1 MTETTSA
8 SDPNDANSRLGNL
21 LTIFAVALRLG
32 LTSFGGP
39 IAHIGFFR
47 QEYVEN
53 RRWLSERR
61 FSDLVALCH
70 FLPGPTS
77 SQVGI
82 AVGITRGGLLGGL
95 LAWIGFTAPSAAVL
109 IAFGYGVAEFDTLV
123 DGDWLKGLKIAA
135 VAVVAQALWGMGTTL
150 APDKTR
156 ASVAVAAAIAILVT
170 PICLQHRSGN
180 TSRWSIRLVALPSLC
195 RRITLRQRLIR
206 NLETPCHRLRRP
218 IRHPPDR
225 PTLDPSVRRS
235 RPPRCFRRL
244 LPQRLA
250 SLRRR
255 SRRPSRLANR
265 SRREWMG
272 YDRTIHRWVRRISSH
287 SGPYLYICRLP
298 WLRHECRTRRCGRR
312 TPHTGRHILTIIP
325 ARSRHSPLLEPIERS
340 KKLPRRADRHQRG
353 SCRHPRRRLF
363 RSRMDVVNQ
372 RTNRFRTRRCGLRSP
387 HVLETSL
394 MVGSHSLRCGWSG
407 LSNHCMN
414 PIDIR
419 KSRYRIRQ

>member
-8 SDPNDANSRLGNL
+8 SDPNDTNSRLGNL

-109 IAFGYGVAEFDTLV
+109 IAFGYGVTEFDTLV

-170 PICLQHRSGN
+170 PFAFNIVLVILLAGAYGWWRFHHYVDESPSDNASYAIWKPLAVGCAALFAILLIALPLIRQFVDLDLLDVFDGFFRSG
-180 TSRWSIRLVALPSLC
+180 SLVFGGGHVVLPTLQTEVVENGWVTTEQFIAGYGASQAIPGPLFTFAGYLGTVMKVGPGGAVGGLLTLAAIFLPSFLLVVA
-195 RRITLRQRLIR
+195 ILPFWNRLNEAR
-206 NLETPCHRLRRP
+206 NFRAALIGINAAVVGILAAAFFDPVWTSSIKE
-218 IRHPPDR
+218 
-225 PTLDPSVRRS
+225 PTDFALAAAA
-235 RPPRCFRRL
+235 FGL
-244 LPQRLA
+244 LMF
-250 SLRRR
+250 
-255 SRRPSRLANR
+255 
-265 SRREWMG
+265 W
-272 YDRTIHRWVRRISSH
+272 
-287 SGPYLYICRLP
+287 
-298 WLRHECRTRRCGRR
+298 
-312 TPHTGRHILTIIP
+312 
-325 ARSRHSPLLEPIERS
+325 
-340 KKLPRRADRHQRG
+340 KLP
-353 SCRHPRRRLF
+353 SWL
-363 RSRMDVVNQ
+363 VVIL
-372 RTNRFRTRRCGLRSP
+372 CAAAGAGLA
-387 HVLETSL
+387 
-394 MVGSHSLRCGWSG
+394 
-407 LSNHCMN
+407 
-414 PIDIR
+414 IIA
-419 KSRYRIRQ
+419 